1 MELLVYARMKKGMT
15 QKELSEKIGRNPGY
29 ISAVER
35 GKFLPPFQIADEL
48 ALILGLPVEIA
59 FPEYT
64 RKSLLP
70 KWSELM
76 YLKSLGIDVSAYNVL
91 LVL

>member
-1 MELLVYARMKKGMT
+1 MLVYARLKKRIT
-15 QKELSEKIGRNPGY
+15 QKELSEMIGRNPGY

-35 GKFLPPFQIADEL
+35 GKLIPPFPIADEL
-48 ALILGLPVEIA
+48 ARILELPVEIA
-59 FPEYT
+59 FPDYS

-76 YLKSLGIDVSAYNVL
+76 YLRSLGIDVSPYAVL
-91 LVL
+91 LTL

>member
-1 MELLVYARMKKGMT
+1 MELLAYTRMKKGLT
-15 QKELSEKIGRNPGY
+15 QRELSAKIGRNPGY

-35 GKFLPPFQIADEL
+35 GKLLPPFQIADEL

-76 YLKSLGIDVSAYNVL
+76 YLKSLGIDISPYHVL